1 MKEKMIIRTVSCL
14 CIAFM
19 ACGTAFAQQ
28 GKMRSGPYHGPM
40 APMASMTAPDAPDA
54 VIFTN
59 LEVNNC
65 TGCNYS
71 TDNGYFILGPNNCFA
86 PGATQ
91 WIAYPFVA
99 RINQAVTRVR
109 LAVTDSGFC
118 VAGSNRFTV
127 AIYTDS
133 CTNTPGT
140 QIGESVN
147 AVAPAAPCALASANF
162 TGAGVSVTAG
172 TKYWLV
178 VTTSAAASQNA
189 TTAIWWMANLAQ
201 APYNLNDGNG
211 WVAFPD
217 GAPGAF
223 QVQ

>member
-1 MKEKMIIRTVSCL
+1 MRERKFIRTLSCVCVVL
-14 CIAFM
+14 M
-19 ACGTAFAQQ
+19 ACGTAFAQGEGKLRSGAYG
-28 GKMRSGPYHGPM
+28 GKMVPM
-40 APMASMTAPDAPDA
+40 AAPDAPDA
-54 VIFTN
+54 IIYTN
-59 LEVNNC
+59 LQVDTC

-71 TDNGYFILGPNNCFA
+71 SQNGYFILGPNNCFS

-99 RINQAVTRVR
+99 GRTQAVTRVS
-109 LAVTDSGFC
+109 LAITDSGFC
-118 VAGSNRFTV
+118 VAGSNKVTV
-127 AIYTDS
+127 AIYSDA

-140 QIGESVN
+140 QIGM
-147 AVAPAAPCALASANF
+147 AKVATLPAAPCSLALANF
-162 TGAGVSVTAG
+162 GTAGVSVTAG

-189 TTAIWWMANLAQ
+189 TTGVWWMANIAY

-211 WVAFPD
+211 WINFPD
-217 GAPGAF
+217 GAPGGF